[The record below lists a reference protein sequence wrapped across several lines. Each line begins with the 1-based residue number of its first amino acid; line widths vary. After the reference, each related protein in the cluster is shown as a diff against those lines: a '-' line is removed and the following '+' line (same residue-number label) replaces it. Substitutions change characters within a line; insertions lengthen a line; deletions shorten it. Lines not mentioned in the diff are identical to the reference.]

1 MPEEI
6 EGQTPT
12 PQPEGQAPEGQQPDQ
27 GGAEQ
32 EPELVDVNAR
42 DDQGHQ
48 LWFPREAMTQTREEA
63 ARYRRLYQEAK
74 QALEAHAQPAD
85 KQDKKEKPD
94 PAKDQESDIASRLAQ
109 LEARE
114 RELTMENAILAAA
127 AQRTE
132 ERGAFVRP
140 LDAVKL
146 VDRSLLTLKD
156 DGTVEGVQ
164 EALKALATDAP
175 HLLAQ
180 DKRAPRISPTN
191 PGGQGNAPSPIVRT
205 IQDKYRG
212 ASDPFGGGGVYTP
225 DKG

>member
-12 PQPEGQAPEGQQPDQ
+12 PQPEGQAPEGQQPEQ

-32 EPELVDVNAR
+32 APKLVDVNAR

-114 RELTMENAILAAA
+114 RELVIENAILAAA
-127 AQRTE
+127 A
-132 ERGAFVRP
+132 A
-140 LDAVKL
+140 
-146 VDRSLLTLKD
+146 RSCVMPSMSSATAPAARCPS
-156 DGTVEGVQ
+156 G
-164 EALKALATDAP
+164 KAAA
-175 HLLAQ
+175 A
-180 DKRAPRISPTN
+180 SESTN
-191 PGGQGNAPSPIVRT
+191 S
-205 IQDKYRG
+205 
-212 ASDPFGGGGVYTP
+212 SS
-225 DKG
+225 